1 MVLSARLLLAV
12 HCLYSRIKQELPV
25 YIKIVLSNS
34 SVPCYIGAMDTT
46 LLNELSTSENK
57 SRGLIL
63 DIGAIE
69 GLKKMPVDVFEG
81 MYLGR
86 VHNKALILCLD
97 IRNFSDFL
105 CNNDDDTVF
114 KLIKEFT
121 SNLLSCINQ
130 FGYGCSYYKLMG
142 DGVFVI
148 WDETTDKSIK
158 EALTIFDLYTE
169 FLNEELFKQYD
180 SLSLAGALVTE
191 KVYKFEISAEL
202 SELKYR
208 DYVGYGINLACRLQ
222 TLARANELVLN
233 EILVNSWAVAYRVD
247 ETEKMHL
254 DLLHLKG
261 LKEED
266 RKRVFFYKK

>member
-1 MVLSARLLLAV
+1 MENNLL
-12 HCLYSRIKQELPV
+12 KEL
-25 YIKIVLSNS
+25 
-34 SVPCYIGAMDTT
+34 D
-46 LLNELSTSENK
+46 STETK
-57 SRGLIL
+57 SRGLVL

-81 MYLGR
+81 TYLGKVR
-86 VHNKALILCLD
+86 NSALVLCLD

-105 CNNDDDTVF
+105 RDNDDDTVF

-142 DGVFVI
+142 DGVIII
-148 WDETTDKSIK
+148 WDETSKASIN
-158 EALTIFDLYTE
+158 EALAIFNLYTE
-169 FLNEELFKQYD
+169 FLDEELFKHYD
-180 SLSLAGALVTE
+180 TLSLAGALVTE

-208 DYVGYGINLACRLQ
+208 DYIGYGINLACRLQ
-222 TLARANELVLN
+222 TLACADELILN
-233 EILVNSWAVAYRVD
+233 EILVDTNLVPYKIDDSP
-247 ETEKMHL
+247 KMVN

-261 LKEED
+261 LKDED
-266 RKRVFFYKK
+266 RKHAYFYTK